1 MREKITIPIF
11 VAMAVGGGIAF
22 GTAGFAAAETF
33 PTPAPTTTRT
43 VTPRPT
49 PTSTRT
55 VTPRP
60 SPTSTRTVSPTPYP
74 PRVTSTSSSHVDVHV
89 DIDDPR
95 DHWHH
100 RNNWG
105 CGGHC
110 HHGHRELPMTG
121 APVKALAAAGAG
133 MLLMGTAGTLIAI
146 RRRRSA
152 SAK

>member
-22 GTAGFAAAETF
+22 GTAGLAAAETF
-33 PTPAPTTTRT
+33 PAPSPTLTTLTPS
-43 VTPRPT
+43 PT
-49 PTSTRT
+49 PTSTE
-55 VTPRP
+55 
-60 SPTSTRTVSPTPYP
+60 SPTFYP
-74 PRVTSTSSSHVDVHV
+74 PRPTASATASAKVKSDSTSTQKIEV

-95 DHWHH
+95 DSWDSWDREGH
-100 RNNWG
+100 RG
-105 CGGHC
+105 CGPKC

-133 MLLMGTAGTLIAI
+133 MLLVGTAGTLIAI